1 MRSLVLVALF
11 AGVVTVAGVLRFAEP
26 GVSAAALTP
35 ATVSVPV
42 SPADAVTSA
51 VMQEGPKVTV
61 RVGGGRDNV
70 KIGPSSEGN
79 GRKGR
84 VQDPGLGADPDRPG
98 IGDAGDPIKYLKLTV
113 EGRGVSMADRGTSGE
128 GSLTRIHVDADDGLT
143 AVIGF
148 YSKIDGE
155 RPVDNPR
162 TYSCRK
168 CGPVLVCGV
177 EPQCAN

>member
-11 AGVVTVAGVLRFAEP
+11 AGLVTVAGVLRFAEP
-26 GVSAAALTP
+26 GVSAATLTP
-35 ATVSVPV
+35 ATVSAPV

-70 KIGPSSEGN
+70 KIGSTSQAN

-84 VQDPGLGADPDRPG
+84 VPNSVLRADPDRPG
-98 IGDAGDPIKYLKLTV
+98 HTALTV
-113 EGRGVSMADRGTSGE
+113 EGRGVSMAAQGTSGE
-128 GSLTRIHVDADDGLT
+128 GRLTRIHVDADDGNLT

-148 YSKIDGE
+148 YSEIDGE
-155 RPVDNPR
+155 QPVDNPR

-168 CGPVLVCGV
+168 CGSVLVCGV